1 MTRPRGAIAPYQF
14 LPRPYMP
21 HSTRT
26 NKQREISVVTYNGI
40 AVFASA
46 SHAACV
52 KYVKQRAEKE
62 FPEATKWAV
71 EERGRTTLFAETPFL
86 IHAGTQFEE

>member
-1 MTRPRGAIAPYQF
+1 MPTTPKRTAKRG
-14 LPRPYMP
+14 
-21 HSTRT
+21 
-26 NKQREISVVTYNGI
+26 EISVVTYNGI

-46 SHAACV
+46 DHDACV
-52 KYVKQRAEKE
+52 KYVKRRAEKE

-86 IHAGTQFEE
+86 IHSGTQFEE